1 MSFQPSSDIAVGR
14 NGFKFHGTG
23 AVTGVR
29 YDAIVVHE
37 DCVFTSFKTTDGLNA
52 EVEILTD
59 AGMSGRTIKAGTFL
73 SAGKTKKITAFN
85 LSSGSII
92 GY

>member
-1 MSFQPSSDIAVGR
+1 MSFQPSADIAVGR
-14 NGFKFHGTG
+14 NGFKFFGSG
-23 AVTGVR
+23 AVTGVS

-37 DCVFTSFKTTDGLNA
+37 DCVFTSFKTTDGINA
-52 EVEILTD
+52 ETEYLT
-59 AGMSGRTIKAGTFL
+59 ANGMSGRTIKAGTFL
-73 SAGKTKKITAFN
+73 SAGKNKKITAWN